1 MTASDWDVKC
11 LLMGTGFFSR
21 VIKMHGWSGVSKKR
35 RRETSWKTVSVVE
48 AREDGGLCWRE
59 ESSSSGSQLD
69 GPHTAI
75 L

>member
-1 MTASDWDVKC
+1 MEWNVYVD
-11 LLMGTGFFSR
+11 
-21 VIKMHGWSGVSKKR
+21 GVGSA
-35 RRETSWKTVSVVE
+35 RREEGRLAGRLSVVE